1 MTGVIDAHI
10 DAEIEVQFNMRA
22 LRPDFETGMLQE
34 WIARSA
40 AFRSRAGCQLDL
52 AYGPGERDR
61 IDLFPAKAD
70 DSPLLVFFH
79 GGYWQRGDK
88 SLYSFVAE
96 PFVEHGISVALVNY
110 TLCPAVRVEQIVGQA
125 QCALAWLWRQTPVLQ
140 CTRKRWIVAGHSA
153 GAHLAAR
160 MMATHW
166 PGLADDLPSHMLHG
180 ALLVSGLY
188 DLEPLCPTSVNQD
201 LRMSPGEARA
211 ASPLRHPPAT
221 DATQWLAVGSAET
234 AEFHRQ
240 AACYAR
246 AFETP
251 RRRMPLHA
259 VDGCDHLDVLQA
271 LADPPIRSSLMHWR
285 SSPTCNVCGKSTDY
299 AACSSALTYFHA
311 QAI

>member
-1 MTGVIDAHI
+1 MTGVIEAHI
-10 DAEIEVQFNMRA
+10 DTELEAQFNMRA
-22 LRPDFETGMLQE
+22 LRPDFETGMLRQ

-40 AFRSRAGCQLDL
+40 AFRSRGACQLDL

-61 IDLFPAKAD
+61 IDLFPAKTG

-96 PFVEHGISVALVNY
+96 PFVEHGISVVLVNY
-110 TLCPAVRVEQIVGQA
+110 SLCPAVRVEQIVGQA
-125 QCALAWLWRQTPVLQ
+125 QRALAWLWRQAPVLS

-166 PGLADDLPSHMLHG
+166 SGLADDLPSDMLHG

-188 DLEPLCPTSVNQD
+188 DLEPLCPTSLNQD
-201 LRMSPGEARA
+201 LRMSLAEARA
-211 ASPLRHPPAT
+211 ASPLQHPPAT
-221 DATQWLAVGSAET
+221 NAAQWLAVGGAET
-234 AEFHRQ
+234 TEFHRQ
-240 AACYAR
+240 AARYAR
-246 AFETP
+246 TFETQQ
-251 RRRMPLHA
+251 RCMSHHV

-271 LADPPIRSSLMHWR
+271 LADPAHPFFR
-285 SSPTCNVCGKSTDY
+285 D
-299 AACSSALTYFHA
+299 ALAFIA
-311 QAI
+311 SR